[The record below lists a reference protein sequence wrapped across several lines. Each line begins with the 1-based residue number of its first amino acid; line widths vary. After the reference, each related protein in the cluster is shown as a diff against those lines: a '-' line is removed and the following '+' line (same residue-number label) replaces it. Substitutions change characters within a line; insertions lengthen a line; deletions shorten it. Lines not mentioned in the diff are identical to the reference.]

1 MRIDPARL
9 FSPSP
14 HLSPAKRSPDGQG
27 LAEKG
32 NQPAETLPSAWHFEH
47 NDWLV
52 GGLGVWPTSFLLE
65 DALPLWKQRLHAW
78 CPTHFPKA
86 NSRWPHE
93 SQVYLHHQGRTVF
106 FSGHLFLSVLKHMGR
121 KRQSCPQRLIHLLL
135 AGRPLASHAQPFLAS
150 RRFHLGRARATTN
163 GQVCS
168 VIHMQPSPSTR
179 SLIAHLAEAQLSWS
193 GKDPIQE
200 LAPLKSKL
208 QQHAVPEV
216 FENPSLQAMVQ
227 NWVMDGP
234 KPHYRAQALAAHPFP
249 LAGLVMRQWQPKE
262 IQPYELSVDQD
273 AFDLAP
279 INALIDHGKA
289 WKPALLQHVLSFLEP
304 LKNAPDILA
313 LHEDIRRGFQRL
325 SKTSGQFFIPTP
337 LAFFSR
343 RHCSG
348 DGISFPGLTSAPMY
362 VRMVWLMGVLQV
374 TDLPRSG
381 EQWASCFTLLNTL
394 TQLPDGV
401 NHYHSE
407 LTIHAKRER
416 IRHYR
421 THTRGLTRATDPK
434 EWLISTLD
442 QSLLSQVRWDVY
454 PWIARAFDDTCLPLA
469 HWSPRLWLRAHQ
481 ALHLA
486 HRRATR
492 RQIEA
497 LAREQENVAGI
508 EHQAAW
514 PACLPT
520 RATHAGYC
528 FDALL
533 NPITLTKEGDRMGHC
548 VAGYVGA
555 CARGHSRIYS
565 MTSKEG
571 GASVTLELVQPA
583 PGQAPV
589 IAQLQGPLNALA
601 TDKATQ
607 AAAAFVAALASWPDH
622 RAWPAV
628 ELAPCWERFLNAKQS
643 VEDDQF
649 HQDVRRWV
657 LQHTPPSSHQIA
669 PVQ

>member
-9 FSPSP
+9 FSPPP
-14 HLSPAKRSPDGQG
+14 HLSPAKRSPDGHG

-52 GGLGVWPTSFLLE
+52 GGLGVWPTSFLLK

-135 AGRPLASHAQPFLAS
+135 AGRPLASHTRPFAAS
-150 RRFHLGRARATTN
+150 RFFNLGRSRTPTDGNAYSITQAF
-163 GQVCS
+163 
-168 VIHMQPSPSTR
+168 PSQSTR
-179 SLIAHLAEAQLSWS
+179 TLITHLDDVQLSWR
-193 GKDPIQE
+193 GKDVVQE
-200 LAPLKSKL
+200 LAPLKGKL
-208 QQHAVPEV
+208 QLHGVPDV
-216 FENPSLQAMVQ
+216 FENPSHQALVQ

-234 KPHYRAQALAAHPFP
+234 KPHYRSQALGAHPLP
-249 LAGLVMRQWQPKE
+249 LAGLVLRQWQPRK
-262 IQPYELSVDQD
+262 IQPYDLGEDPG

-279 INALIDHGKA
+279 INALIDQGHA
-289 WKPALLQHVLSFLEP
+289 WKPAMLQHVLSFLDP
-304 LKNAPDILA
+304 LKNAPDFLA
-313 LHEDIRRGFQRL
+313 LLEEVQRGFQRL
-325 SKTSGQFFIPTP
+325 SKTSGTLFIPTSF
-337 LAFFSR
+337 AFPSSSQDRQGQF
-343 RHCSG
+343 
-348 DGISFPGLTSAPMY
+348 SFPGLSSAPAY
-362 VRMVWLMGVLQV
+362 VRMVWLMGLLQV
-374 TDLPRSG
+374 ADLPRSG

-401 NHYHSE
+401 NHHHSE

-497 LAREQENVAGI
+497 LARQQESVAGL

-520 RATHAGYC
+520 RAALAGYR
-528 FDALL
+528 FHALL
-533 NPITLTKEGDRMGHC
+533 NPIVLTKEGDRMGHC

-555 CARGHSRIYS
+555 CASGKSRIYS
-565 MTSKEG
+565 MEAEAG
-571 GASVTLELVQPA
+571 EERVTLELVQA
-583 PGQAPV
+583 ERGHFPV
-589 IAQLQGPLNALA
+589 VAQLQGPYNSSP
-601 TDKATQ
+601 TDQATQ
-607 AAAAFVAALASWPDH
+607 AVQAFLESIKSWPDH
-622 RAWPAV
+622 KAWPSV
-628 ELAPCWERFLNAKQS
+628 ELSPCWQRFLNARQS
-643 VEDDQF
+643 VEDEPF
-649 HQDVRRWV
+649 FEDVRNWV
-657 LQHTPPSSHQIA
+657 ACNAPRIPDQTPP
-669 PVQ
+669 VQ